1 LGPEEKAARCAELVE
16 VSDPAQL
23 ALELDADPML
33 STSVADEGETPIEKG
48 GGTSAVELLTIV
60 GAKGLSAKHVIVVGR
75 DDVNMAHT
83 TPLAFYVALT
93 RARES
98 LHLITAAKAGGAK
111 AAHPFLLDLPEEYC
125 EFVVHK
131 KSASA
136 EKLVG
141 QDAFE
146 ARLAQWDRVARRHA
160 AR

>member
-1 LGPEEKAARCAELVE
+1 MAPEEKAARCAELVE

-48 GGTSAVELLTIV
+48 GGISAVELLTIV
-60 GAKGLSAKHVIVVGR
+60 GAKGLSAKHVIVVGC

-111 AAHPFLLDLPEEYC
+111 AALTGPRSSVRPF
-125 EFVVHK
+125 
-131 KSASA
+131 
-136 EKLVG
+136 
-141 QDAFE
+141 
-146 ARLAQWDRVARRHA
+146 
-160 AR
+160 